1 LDVEGLI
8 FALLLLFLVILGLL
22 ERRRHI
28 INLGLIPICIHVNG
42 SRGKSTVTRLI
53 AGGLR
58 EAGFK
63 VLAKTTGTSP
73 RLIFDNG
80 QEVEIER
87 RGKPSIKEQMNV
99 VAVAAKRGVQALVVE
114 CMAIHPE
121 CQWTS
126 EHRMLRSTIGVIT
139 NIRKDHLDVMGP
151 TLEDIARAQCYTLP
165 KNGTVVTAEKQ
176 FLSVIIEEA
185 AKVGTKVI
193 IANPEEIPQPLKK
206 MIPPLEF
213 EEDIA
218 IALKV
223 CEQFAIKPEVAL
235 QGMLNAQPDPGA
247 LRLYNMEI
255 DGKELLFVNA
265 FAANDPTS
273 AKIILEKLRSQ
284 GFLDCPAVAILNNRK
299 DRVHRAQLFSTL
311 LTNEQLPLNLRKLL
325 LVGTHTGYLE
335 RCLIRSGFPSEKIMN
350 MGRQSDIREIMH
362 TVFEITV
369 HKTIVIGMGNAAEVG
384 QALVEYWEKA
394 GKDHD

>member
-1 LDVEGLI
+1 VEGI
-8 FALLLLFLVILGLL
+8 VFAVLLGFLVALGLI
-22 ERRRHI
+22 ERQRLWR
-28 INLGLIPICIHVNG
+28 NLASIPICIHVNG

-73 RLIFDNG
+73 RLIFEDG
-80 QEVEIER
+80 QEVEIKR
-87 RGKPSIKEQMNV
+87 RGKPSIREQMNV
-99 VAVAAKRGVQALVVE
+99 VAIAAKRRTQALVVE

-121 CQWTS
+121 CQWIS

-139 NIRKDHLDVMGP
+139 NIRADHLEVMGP
-151 TLEDIARAQCYTLP
+151 KLEDVARAECHTLP
-165 KNGTVVTAEKQ
+165 KNGTVVTAEKG
-176 FLSVIIEEA
+176 FLPVIMEEA

-193 IANPEEIPQPLKK
+193 IADPEEIPQPLRK

-223 CEQFAIKPEVAL
+223 CEQLDIKPEVAL
-235 QGMLNAQPDPGA
+235 QGMLKARPDPGA
-247 LRLYNMEI
+247 LRLYNIEI
-255 DGKELLFVNA
+255 NGKDLLLVNA

-273 AKIILEKLRSQ
+273 TKIILEKLRLR
-284 GFLDCPAVAILNNRK
+284 GFLDRPTVAILNNRK
-299 DRVHRAQLFSTL
+299 DRVYRAQLFSTL
-311 LTNEQLPLNLRKLL
+311 LTSEQRSLNLRRLIV
-325 LVGTHTGYLE
+325 VGTHTGYVE
-335 RCLIRSGFPSEKIMN
+335 RCLIQSGFPSEKIIN
-350 MGRQSDIREIMH
+350 MGRQSNIMKIMRKVYEIASGKT
-362 TVFEITV
+362 TVV
-369 HKTIVIGMGNAAEVG
+369 GMGNTAGVG

-394 GKDHD
+394 GKFCG

>member
-1 LDVEGLI
+1 MEGLI
-8 FALLLLFLVILGLL
+8 FGLLLVFLVILGLL
-22 ERRRHI
+22 ERRRHT
-28 INLGLIPICIHVNG
+28 INLSLIPICIHVNG

-58 EAGFK
+58 EAGFT

-73 RLIFDNG
+73 RLIFDNER
-80 QEVEIER
+80 EVEIKR
-87 RGKPSIKEQMNV
+87 RGKPSIKEQMKV
-99 VAVAAKRGVQALVVE
+99 VALAAKRGVQALVVE

-151 TLEDIARAQCYTLP
+151 TLEDIARAQCNTLP

-176 FLSVIIEEA
+176 FLSVIMEEA
-185 AKVGTKVI
+185 VKVGTKVI
-193 IANPEEIPQPLKK
+193 IADPEEIPQPLRK
-206 MIPPLEF
+206 MIPPLAF

-223 CEQFAIKPEVAL
+223 CEQLDIRPEVAL
-235 QGMLNAQPDPGA
+235 QGMLKAQPDPGA
-247 LRLYNMEI
+247 FRLYNMEI
-255 DGKELLFVNA
+255 DDKELLFVNA

-273 AKIILEKLRSQ
+273 AKIILEKLRLQ
-284 GFLDCPAVAILNNRK
+284 GFLDYPAIAILNNRK
-299 DRVHRAQLFSTL
+299 DRVQRAQLFSTL
-311 LTNEQLPLNLRKLL
+311 LTNEQLPLNLQSLI

-335 RCLIRSGFPSEKIMN
+335 RCLIRSGFPSGKIMN
-350 MGRQSDIREIMH
+350 MGRQSDIMAIMH
-362 TVFEITV
+362 NVFEITD
-369 HKTIVIGMGNAAEVG
+369 HKTIVIGMGNTAGVG

-394 GKDHD
+394 GKGYD